1 MHLLCFVNLGEGKT
15 MIWSLNR
22 TNFDRNIAVV
32 IGINNY
38 QNGISPLK
46 TAVNDAKAIADLLEE
61 EYKYQKVIRLFP
73 DDHGKATL
81 GEATLAKINQL
92 LLETLP
98 KEIKPTE
105 GDRLLFYFAGHGI
118 ARNSEDGPAGALI
131 PQDAKSEKWETY
143 LPMQDLNTALSQLNC
158 HHLLVILD
166 CCFAGNFRWSS
177 SRNVISVPETIHRE
191 NYDRFIRYP
200 AWQAITSAAYN
211 QEALDS
217 TDKRGIASDSL
228 HSPFAK
234 ALIDGL
240 TVDSSKKYLKADLTK
255 DNVITAPE
263 LYVYLRDHLV
273 SQDGYSEL
281 QTPGLWPLKKHDRGE
296 FIFTLPGFVPEKLK
310 PAPPLD
316 ASKNPY
322 RGLESFDEKDS
333 QLFFGRTKQVKKL
346 QDFVKTYALTVV
358 LGASGS
364 GKSSLVKAGLIPQLR
379 ENQTEK
385 WFIIPPIRPGETP
398 LQALN
403 NALKEAK
410 FSEIESQNPEKN
422 LARSIEIW
430 AKNNPNSKLL
440 LFIDQSEEIITL
452 CSNED
457 VHKEFFQQILTAID
471 AHRDKLRVVLSLRS
485 DFEPQVIDTGL
496 KFIPKG
502 YSVKNTELKN
512 RWQSGRFPVPPMTRE
527 ELREAIQKPA
537 EARVMFFQPPE
548 LVDQL
553 IDEVAD
559 MPGALPLVSFALSEL
574 YLKYLKRQREAQNQ
588 GLIIERTLTQEDYQ
602 DLGGVIQSLTQRA
615 DEEYEAL
622 VKEDAAYAQI
632 IRHVMLR
639 MVAFGGGELARRRV
653 PLSELEYPPEKNN
666 LVEKVI
672 EGFNKARLLVRGQN
686 AEGNI
691 YVEPAHDALV
701 RGWGKIKNWLDER
714 QEKVEKRSISLPFQK
729 KSENPLK
736 INLVL
741 QRAVTNA
748 ADNWWR
754 KKISDG
760 YIKAIGFL
768 WYDDPRLPQLKQI
781 KQSEDN
787 WFNITEA
794 KFVNR
799 SILQKRINLGVITAI
814 GASIF
819 LAVLWQWQLSQLR
832 EKAARAENL
841 LQTEPLEGLVLAIE
855 STGHNLWLSKWL
867 PWQKMLPQVQS
878 SLLSTVQ
885 TSRERQRFDRNSQQ
899 IEGIT
904 SSPQQQNVTSFDG
917 KFLVKGNCIF
927 EISQNHPSAK
937 QKQIG
942 CVEYSEG
949 FRSITSNPNQK
960 QILSNLN
967 RAYSERGMYDQSF
980 STLWNKTDEDKWLPS
995 SLIPAKS
1002 GFLSKILFANF
1013 SPNYNT
1019 TIGGSQDGKIHFWD
1033 NSIESS
1039 NGSVKDNKK
1048 QLWDSNKKEI
1058 GQPLLGHTSN
1068 VESVAF
1074 SSDSKTIISS
1084 SWDGSI
1090 RLWDVEQNLSEEKSF
1105 QSQNTDPISV
1115 EFSRDGQKV
1124 IISSK
1129 TGAIVQDLDGK
1140 LIGQFPESVEYVA
1153 LSPNGQVMVDQFNQG
1168 EESHLN
1174 LLYSDGTP
1182 KKKKLLDSYDPAV
1195 DFSPDSQ
1202 KIAISS
1208 SVDRAIGLLDIEGN
1222 KIGQFQKNDEN
1233 FSISSIA
1240 FSPDG
1245 QQVVSGSL
1253 NYGLNGSPPQSSVCL
1268 WSVQADGLNK
1278 IEPCK
1283 FIRGELMK
1291 VAFSPDQKKVV
1302 IGLTDG
1308 GLYLWNLKTKQIS
1321 NRFGGDGHPITSLA
1335 FSPDS
1340 KIIATGDRN
1349 NSVRL
1354 WNAIDETPI
1363 GGAFLSYNNPMRYI
1377 ISPEFGDS
1385 SFSSANVSSIAFKP
1399 DGKSVMATYADG
1411 SLRTWKITWESW
1423 LEVGCNRLREH
1434 SIFINPPTNVARG
1447 AKKTCEEYVWKD
1459 SNVSKQNL
1467 PISKGEKSLIPTL
1480 LTFEKQVGITSIEI
1494 GDFKTAIQS
1503 LKAHLENQPNDPEAL
1518 IYLNNALIGNQP
1530 SYTIAISAPI
1540 GSDVNGALE
1549 MLRGVAQAQKEIN
1562 EAGGINK
1569 VPLRIL
1575 IADDNNQPDTAKQ
1588 IAEELVKNPDVLGVV
1603 GHYASD
1609 VTLAT
1614 GKVYQAGKLVAVS
1627 PTSTSVKLTGSSD
1640 YIFRTVPNDSVAA
1653 KALADYM
1660 QKQLDKK
1667 NAAIFYNS
1675 QSDYSESLKSEF
1687 VKFLRKQG
1695 GEVSSK
1701 LIFDLSDPNFNADQS
1716 VEQSIKSGAEVLV
1729 LLPNTAELDDT
1740 LKVVKANK
1748 QRLPLLGGDDVYT
1761 PKTLKDGGA
1770 DAGEMVVAVPWHILA
1785 SQTNFPETSRNLW
1798 KADVNWRTAMSYDA
1812 TKALIEGLKNN
1823 PTREGLA
1830 QSFRSKDFTAKG
1842 ETGEVQFNQFGDRD
1856 QNIQLVKIQ
1865 PNSKSRSK
1873 YGYDFEPISE

>member
-1 MHLLCFVNLGEGKT
+1 MV
-15 MIWSLNR
+15 WSLSQ
-22 TNFDRNIAVV
+22 TNFQRNIAVV

-38 QNGISPLK
+38 QNGIHQLK
-46 TAVNDAKAIADLLEE
+46 TAVNDAKAVADLLEN
-61 EYKYQKVIRLFP
+61 EYNYQKVVRLFP
-73 DDHGKATL
+73 EHGET
-81 GEATLAKINQL
+81 TLAALNQL
-92 LLETLP
+92 LFDILP
-98 KEIKPTE
+98 NKIKPTE
-105 GDRLLFYFAGHGI
+105 SDRLLFYFAGHGI

-131 PQDAKSEKWETY
+131 PQDANLGNWETY
-143 LPMQDLNTALSQLNC
+143 LPMKKLNEALSQLEC
-158 HHLLVILD
+158 HHLLVMLD

-177 SRNVISVPETIHRE
+177 HRNVIPEFETIHRE
-191 NYDRFIRYP
+191 HYDRFIRYP
-200 AWQAITSAAYN
+200 AWQAITSAAHN
-211 QEALDS
+211 QEALDY
-217 TDKRGIASDSL
+217 TDERGIAPDNQ

-234 ALIDGL
+234 ALINGL
-240 TVDSSKKYLKADLTK
+240 KDMKADFTG
-255 DNVITAPE
+255 DGVITAPE
-263 LYVYLRDHLV
+263 LYLYLRDNLMDK
-273 SQDGYSEL
+273 DGSSEL
-281 QTPGLWPLKKHDRGE
+281 QTAGLWPLQKHDRGE
-296 FIFTLPGFVPEKLK
+296 FIFTLPGFMPEKLK

-322 RGLESFDEKDS
+322 RGLESFDEKHNE
-333 QLFFGRTKQVKKL
+333 LFFGRTEQVKKL
-346 QDFVKTYALTVV
+346 QDFVKTHALTVV

-379 ENQTEK
+379 QNQTEK
-385 WFIIPPIRPGETP
+385 WFVIPPIRPGETP

-403 NALKEAK
+403 NTLKDAQ
-410 FSEIESQNPEKN
+410 FSEIQPQQPEKN
-422 LARSIEIW
+422 LAWSIEVW

-452 CSNED
+452 CQNED
-457 VHKEFFQQILTAID
+457 VRKEFFQQILTAID

-485 DFEPQVIDTGL
+485 DFEPQVRDVGF

-512 RWQSGRFPVPPMTRE
+512 RWQSGRFIVSPMTRG

-537 EARVMFFQPPE
+537 EARVMFFQPQE
-548 LVDQL
+548 LVEQL

-559 MPGALPLVSFALSEL
+559 MPGALPLLSFALSEL
-574 YLKYLKRQREAQNQ
+574 YLKYLKRQRDAEIE
-588 GLIIERTLTQEDYQ
+588 GKIIERAMTQKDYE

-622 VKEDAAYAQI
+622 VKGDEAYAQI

-639 MVAFGGGELARRRV
+639 MVAIGGGELARRRV
-653 PLSELEYPPEKNN
+653 PLSELKYPSEKNN

-672 EGFNKARLLVRGQN
+672 ERFSKARLLVPGQN
-686 AEGNI
+686 AEGEL

-701 RGWGKIKNWLDER
+701 RGWSKIKNWLDER
-714 QEKVEKRSISLPFQK
+714 QEKAKKRSISLPFQK

-741 QRAVTNA
+741 QRSVTNA
-748 ADNWWR
+748 ADNWWS

-781 KQSEDN
+781 QQSEDN
-787 WFNITEA
+787 WFNITET

-799 SILQKRINLGVITAI
+799 SILQKRINIGVITAI

-832 EKAARAENL
+832 EKAARSENL

-855 STGHNLWLSKWL
+855 STGHNLWLSRWL

-878 SLLSTVQ
+878 SLLSAVQ
-885 TSRERQRFDRNSQQ
+885 TSRERQRFDLNSQQ
-899 IEGIT
+899 VKRIT
-904 SSPQQQNVTSFDG
+904 SSPQQQNVTSSDG
-917 KFLVKGNCIF
+917 KLLVKDNCIV
-927 EISQNHPSAK
+927 EVLQNNSSAK
-937 QKQIG
+937 QKKIG
-942 CVEYSEG
+942 CQEYSEG
-949 FRSITSNPNQK
+949 FRSISSNSNPK

-967 RAYSERGMYDQSF
+967 PDYSESGMYEQSF

-995 SLIPAKS
+995 SLIPARS
-1002 GFLSKILFANF
+1002 GFLSKILFAAF

-1019 TIGGSQDGKIHFWD
+1019 IIGSSQDGRIHFWD
-1033 NSIESS
+1033 NSIDVSV
-1039 NGSVKDNKK
+1039 GSVKDNKT
-1048 QLWDSNKKEI
+1048 QLWDSSKKEI

-1105 QSQNTDPISV
+1105 PSQNTDPIV
-1115 EFSRDGQKV
+1115 ELSRDGQKI

-1129 TGAIVQDLDGK
+1129 TGASVQDLDGK
-1140 LIGQFPESVEYVA
+1140 LIGKFPESVEYVA
-1153 LSPNGQVMVDQFNQG
+1153 LSPNGQVMVDKVNQG
-1168 EESHLN
+1168 EESHLY
-1174 LLYSDGTP
+1174 LLYRDGTP
-1182 KKKKLLDSYDPAV
+1182 KKKLLDSYASAV
-1195 DFSPDSQ
+1195 NFSPDSQ
-1202 KIAISS
+1202 KIAIGFF
-1208 SVDRAIGLLDIEGN
+1208 DEDKGIGLWDIEGN
-1222 KIGQFQKNDEN
+1222 KIGQFQKNDEG
-1233 FSISSIA
+1233 FSVGSIA

-1245 QQVVSGSL
+1245 QQLVSGSL
-1253 NYGLNGSPPQSSVCL
+1253 NYGLKGSPPQSSVCL

-1283 FIRGELMK
+1283 LIPGELME
-1291 VAFSPDQKKVV
+1291 VGFSPDQKKVV
-1302 IGLTDG
+1302 IGLDNG
-1308 GLYLWNLKTKQIS
+1308 GLYLWNLKKKQIS
-1321 NRFGGDGHPITSLA
+1321 NPFGRDGHPITSLA

-1340 KIIATGDRN
+1340 KIFATGDIN
-1349 NSVRL
+1349 NSIRL
-1354 WNAIDETPI
+1354 WNVIDEAPI
-1363 GGAFLSYNNPMRYI
+1363 GDAFLSYNNPRRYI
-1377 ISPEFGDS
+1377 ISPEFGNS
-1385 SFSSANVSSIAFKP
+1385 SFSSASVFSVAFKP

-1423 LEVGCNRLREH
+1423 LEVGCNRLRNH
-1434 SIFINPPTNVARG
+1434 SIFINPSTNVARG
-1447 AKKTCEEYVWKD
+1447 AKKTCEQYVWKD
-1459 SNVSKQNL
+1459 SNLSKQNL

-1480 LTFEKQVGITSIEI
+1480 LTFEKKVGLTSIEI

-1503 LKAHLENQPNDPEAL
+1503 LKAHLQNQPNDPEAL

-1575 IADDNNQPDTAKQ
+1575 IADDNNKPDTAKQ

-1627 PTSTSVKLTGSSD
+1627 PTSTAVKLTGSGD

-1660 QKQLDKK
+1660 QKQLEKK
-1667 NAAIFYNS
+1667 NASVFYNS

-1716 VEQSIKSGAEVLV
+1716 VEQSIESGAEVLV

-1761 PKTLKDGGA
+1761 PKILKDGGA

-1785 SQTNFPETSRNLW
+1785 SQTDFPETSRSLW

-1812 TKALIEGLKNN
+1812 TIALIEGLKNN

-1830 QSFRSKDFTAKG
+1830 QSLRSKDFAAKG
-1842 ETGEVQFNQFGDRD
+1842 ATGEVKFNQFGDRD